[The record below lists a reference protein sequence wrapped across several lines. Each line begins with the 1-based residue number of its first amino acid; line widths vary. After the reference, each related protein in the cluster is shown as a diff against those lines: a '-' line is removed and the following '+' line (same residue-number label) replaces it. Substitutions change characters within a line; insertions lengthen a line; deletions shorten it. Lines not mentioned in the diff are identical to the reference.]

1 MTSSLVEVFRT
12 RACTLQKTT
21 ILQILN
27 QTKVHIFGL
36 NMVLLFLCWVYPA
49 SENLKIQ
56 QKVSS
61 YLLLK
66 TQTINSNYN
75 LSTKFTTKID
85 SITTIIFLFSRPCR
99 QAWGTS
105 PEKETDV
112 EEFNVASIWYN
123 LKCKSLPIESENQSC
138 RQLCLQPVK
147 AKLINWCWV
156 QLHELNLFDDF
167 QGSSSIGL
175 AKPHDLERLG

>member
-1 MTSSLVEVFRT
+1 MANLIHSTRPGMTSSLVEVFRT

-36 NMVLLFLCWVYPA
+36 NMILLFCWVYPA
-49 SENLKIQ
+49 SEILKIK

-61 YLLLK
+61 YLLPK
-66 TQTINSNYN
+66 TQTISSNYD

-123 LKCKSLPIESENQSC
+123 
-138 RQLCLQPVK
+138 
-147 AKLINWCWV
+147 
-156 QLHELNLFDDF
+156 
-167 QGSSSIGL
+167 
-175 AKPHDLERLG
+175 